1 MSCAAAP
8 QMPATAQQVSQAK
21 LVCCVWVVSAC
32 VRRGLASVYNRVCWL
47 RVCDGR
53 GGQLKGRF
61 NALAAGGMFVD
72 NSPGCVGLVSVMR
85 LVKH

>member
-1 MSCAAAP
+1 M
-8 QMPATAQQVSQAK
+8 
-21 LVCCVWVVSAC
+21 
-32 VRRGLASVYNRVCWL
+32 YNRVCWL

-61 NALAAGGMFVD
+61 NALAAGGMFVE

-85 LVKH
+85 LVKHCLRMTARKGARQVCCKR